1 MATAKLI
8 CAVIGLIAVVFLLV
22 KKRETK
28 TVLIGVGLVLCV
40 VCLNPLGALE
50 SFTKSMT
57 SAGLI
62 KAICASMG
70 FAYVMKVTKCDQHL
84 VLLLTKPM
92 KNIGFLLIPAT
103 FVLTYLINIAIPSA
117 AGCSAAVGATMIPL
131 LMASGVR
138 PVMAG
143 AAVFAGTFG
152 GVLSPGSAH
161 NVFVTE
167 MVNKANEALLAAG
180 KITQAAPKYTVQDV
194 IGVQFPNAVA
204 AGIVVLIVLSVTAIV
219 LKDYQKGQDFSP
231 KSTGGTGEATQT
243 KVNLLFALAPLIPL
257 VILVVGAVISSYAR
271 DFFLTNLNS
280 IVAVLGDPRGVS
292 VEKFFGDHYGLFVA
306 IKYFGWMNMGVAE
319 AMILG
324 AIIAV
329 FITWTSPEKI
339 TKEFFNGMGS
349 AYAEVMG
356 IIIAAGVFV
365 AGLQACGAIGAVT
378 EWLKN
383 SQEFVRYGGTFVPY
397 LMGTVTGS
405 GDAATMAFNQAIT
418 VHAADLGFA
427 QDKLGMAA
435 AISGAL
441 GRSSSPI
448 AGAAIV
454 CAGLAMVSPVEIA
467 KRTAPAM
474 AIAVCVIAFF
484 ML

>member
-1 MATAKLI
+1 
-8 CAVIGLIAVVFLLV
+8 
-22 KKRETK
+22 
-28 TVLIGVGLVLCV
+28 
-40 VCLNPLGALE
+40 
-50 SFTKSMT
+50 
-57 SAGLI
+57 
-62 KAICASMG
+62 
-70 FAYVMKVTKCDQHL
+70 
-84 VLLLTKPM
+84 
-92 KNIGFLLIPAT
+92 
-103 FVLTYLINIAIPSA
+103 
-117 AGCSAAVGATMIPL
+117 
-131 LMASGVR
+131 
-138 PVMAG
+138 MAG

-161 NVFVTE
+161 NIFVTD
-167 MVNKANEALLAAG
+167 MVKKTNEA
-180 KITQAAPKYTVQDV
+180 YTVQDV

-204 AGIVVLIVLSVTAIV
+204 AGIVVLIVISLTAIIF
-219 LKDYQKGQDFSP
+219 KDYQKGQDFSP
-231 KSTGGTGEATQT
+231 KSTSNVGEATQT

-257 VILVVGAVISSYAR
+257 VILVVGG
-271 DFFLTNLNS
+271 TGLNK
-280 IVAVLGDPRGVS
+280 IAWLAWT
-292 VEKFFGDHYGLFVA
+292 K
-306 IKYFGWMNMGVAE
+306 MGVAE

-365 AGLQACGAIGAVT
+365 AGLKACGAIDAVT
-378 EWLKN
+378 EWLKH

-418 VHAADLGFA
+418 VHASDLGFA

>member
-138 PVMAG
+138 PAMAG

-161 NVFVTE
+161 NIFVTD
-167 MVNKANEALLAAG
+167 MVKKTNEA
-180 KITQAAPKYTVQDV
+180 YTVQDV

-204 AGIVVLIVLSVTAIV
+204 AGIVVLIVISMTAIIF
-219 LKDYQKGQDFSP
+219 KDYQKGQDFSP
-231 KSTGGTGEATQT
+231 KSTSNAGEATQT

-306 IKYFGWMNMGVAE
+306 IKYFSWTNMGVAE

-365 AGLQACGAIGAVT
+365 AGLKACGAIDAVT
-378 EWLKN
+378 EWLKH

>member
-138 PVMAG
+138 PAMAG

-161 NVFVTE
+161 NIFVTD
-167 MVNKANEALLAAG
+167 MVKKTNEA
-180 KITQAAPKYTVQDV
+180 YTVQDV

-204 AGIVVLIVLSVTAIV
+204 SGIVVLIVISLTAIIF
-219 LKDYQKGQDFSP
+219 KDYQKGQDFSP
-231 KSTGGTGEATQT
+231 KSTSNAAEATQT

-306 IKYFGWMNMGVAE
+306 IKYFSWMNMGVAE

-365 AGLQACGAIGAVT
+365 AGLKACGAIDAVT
-378 EWLKN
+378 EWLKH

>member
-138 PVMAG
+138 PAMAG

-161 NVFVTE
+161 NIFVTD
-167 MVNKANEALLAAG
+167 MVKKTNEA
-180 KITQAAPKYTVQDV
+180 YTVQDV

-204 AGIVVLIVLSVTAIV
+204 SGIVVLIVISLTAIIF
-219 LKDYQKGQDFSP
+219 KDYQKGQDFSP
-231 KSTGGTGEATQT
+231 KSTSNAAEATQT

-306 IKYFGWMNMGVAE
+306 IKYFSWMNMGVAE

-356 IIIAAGVFV
+356 IIIAAG
-365 AGLQACGAIGAVT
+365 LKACGAIDAVT
-378 EWLKN
+378 EWLKH

>member
-40 VCLNPLGALE
+40 ICLNPLGALE

-103 FVLTYLINIAIPSA
+103 FVLTYFIHIAIPSA

-138 PVMAG
+138 PAMAG

-161 NVFVTE
+161 NIFVTD
-167 MVNKANEALLAAG
+167 MVKKTNEA
-180 KITQAAPKYTVQDV
+180 YTVQDV

-204 AGIVVLIVLSVTAIV
+204 AGIVVLIVISMTAIIF
-219 LKDYQKGQDFSP
+219 KDYQKGQDFSP
-231 KSTGGTGEATQT
+231 KSTSNAAEATQT

-306 IKYFGWMNMGVAE
+306 IKYFSWMNMGVAE

-365 AGLQACGAIGAVT
+365 AGLKACGAIDAVT
-378 EWLKN
+378 EWLKH

>member
-103 FVLTYLINIAIPSA
+103 FVLTYFINIAIPSA

-138 PVMAG
+138 PAMAG

-161 NVFVTE
+161 NIFVTD
-167 MVNKANEALLAAG
+167 MVKKTNEA
-180 KITQAAPKYTVQDV
+180 YTVQDV

-204 AGIVVLIVLSVTAIV
+204 AGIVVLIVISMTAIIF
-219 LKDYQKGQDFSP
+219 KDYQKGQDFSP
-231 KSTGGTGEATQT
+231 KSTSNAGEATQT
-243 KVNLLFALAPLIPL
+243 KVNLLFALAPIIPL

-292 VEKFFGDHYGLFVA
+292 VEKFFGEHYGLFVA
-306 IKYFGWMNMGVAE
+306 IKYFSWTNMGVAE

-365 AGLQACGAIGAVT
+365 AGLKACGAIDAVT
-378 EWLKN
+378 EWLKH

>member
-1 MATAKLI
+1 M
-8 CAVIGLIAVVFLLV
+8 
-22 KKRETK
+22 
-28 TVLIGVGLVLCV
+28 
-40 VCLNPLGALE
+40 
-50 SFTKSMT
+50 
-57 SAGLI
+57 
-62 KAICASMG
+62 
-70 FAYVMKVTKCDQHL
+70 
-84 VLLLTKPM
+84 
-92 KNIGFLLIPAT
+92 
-103 FVLTYLINIAIPSA
+103 
-117 AGCSAAVGATMIPL
+117 
-131 LMASGVR
+131 
-138 PVMAG
+138 
-143 AAVFAGTFG
+143 FAGTFG

-161 NVFVTE
+161 NIFVTD
-167 MVNKANEALLAAG
+167 MVKKTNEA
-180 KITQAAPKYTVQDV
+180 YTVQDV

-204 AGIVVLIVLSVTAIV
+204 AGIVVLIVISLTAIIF
-219 LKDYQKGQDFSP
+219 KDYQKGQDFSP
-231 KSTGGTGEATQT
+231 KSTSNAGEATQT

-257 VILVVGAVISSYAR
+257 VILVVGGTGLNKISWLAW
-271 DFFLTNLNS
+271 T
-280 IVAVLGDPRGVS
+280 
-292 VEKFFGDHYGLFVA
+292 K
-306 IKYFGWMNMGVAE
+306 MGVAE

-365 AGLQACGAIGAVT
+365 AGLKACGAIDAVT
-378 EWLKN
+378 EWLKH

-418 VHAADLGFA
+418 IHAADLGFA

>member
-103 FVLTYLINIAIPSA
+103 FVLTYFINIAIPSA

-138 PVMAG
+138 PAMAG

-161 NVFVTE
+161 NIFVTD
-167 MVNKANEALLAAG
+167 MVKKTNEA
-180 KITQAAPKYTVQDV
+180 YTVQDV

-204 AGIVVLIVLSVTAIV
+204 AGIVVLIVISLTAIIF
-219 LKDYQKGQDFSP
+219 KDYQKGQDFSS
-231 KSTGGTGEATQT
+231 KSTSNAGEATQT

-257 VILVVGAVISSYAR
+257 VILVVGGTSLNKISWLAW
-271 DFFLTNLNS
+271 T
-280 IVAVLGDPRGVS
+280 
-292 VEKFFGDHYGLFVA
+292 K
-306 IKYFGWMNMGVAE
+306 MGVAE

-365 AGLQACGAIGAVT
+365 AGLKACGAIDAVT
-378 EWLKN
+378 EWLKH

>member
-40 VCLNPLGALE
+40 ICLNPLGALE

-103 FVLTYLINIAIPSA
+103 FVLTYFINIAIPSA

-138 PVMAG
+138 PAMAG

-161 NVFVTE
+161 NIFVTD
-167 MVNKANEALLAAG
+167 MVKKTNEA
-180 KITQAAPKYTVQDV
+180 YTVQDV

-204 AGIVVLIVLSVTAIV
+204 AGIVVLIVISLTAIIF
-219 LKDYQKGQDFSP
+219 KDYQKGQDFSP
-231 KSTGGTGEATQT
+231 KSTSNAAEATQT

-306 IKYFGWMNMGVAE
+306 IKYFSWMNMGVAE

-365 AGLQACGAIGAVT
+365 AGLKACGAIDAVT
-378 EWLKN
+378 EWLKH

>member
-138 PVMAG
+138 PAMAG

-161 NVFVTE
+161 NIFVTD
-167 MVNKANEALLAAG
+167 MVKKTNEA
-180 KITQAAPKYTVQDV
+180 YTVQDV

-204 AGIVVLIVLSVTAIV
+204 AGIVVLIVISLTAIIF
-219 LKDYQKGQDFSP
+219 KDYQKGQDFSP
-231 KSTGGTGEATQT
+231 KSTGSAAEATQT

-306 IKYFGWMNMGVAE
+306 IKYFSWTNMGVAE

-365 AGLQACGAIGAVT
+365 AGLKACGAIDAVT
-378 EWLKN
+378 EWLKH

-418 VHAADLGFA
+418 VHASDLGFA

>member
-40 VCLNPLGALE
+40 ICLNPLGALE

-103 FVLTYLINIAIPSA
+103 FVLTYFINIAIPSA

-138 PVMAG
+138 PAMAG

-161 NVFVTE
+161 NIFVTD
-167 MVNKANEALLAAG
+167 MVKKTNEA
-180 KITQAAPKYTVQDV
+180 YTVQDV

-204 AGIVVLIVLSVTAIV
+204 AGIVVLIVISMTAIIF
-219 LKDYQKGQDFSP
+219 KDYQKGQDFSP
-231 KSTGGTGEATQT
+231 KSTSNAGEATQT

-280 IVAVLGDPRGVS
+280 IVTVLGDPRGVS

-306 IKYFGWMNMGVAE
+306 IKYFSWTNMGVAE

-365 AGLQACGAIGAVT
+365 AGLKACGAIDAVT
-378 EWLKN
+378 EWLKH

>member
-138 PVMAG
+138 PAMAG

-161 NVFVTE
+161 NIFVTD
-167 MVNKANEALLAAG
+167 MVKKTNEA
-180 KITQAAPKYTVQDV
+180 YTVQDV

-204 AGIVVLIVLSVTAIV
+204 SGIVVLIVISLTAIIF
-219 LKDYQKGQDFSP
+219 KDYQKGQDFSP
-231 KSTGGTGEATQT
+231 KSTSNAAEATQT

-271 DFFLTNLNS
+271 DFFLANLNS

-306 IKYFGWMNMGVAE
+306 IKYFSWTNMGVAE

-365 AGLQACGAIGAVT
+365 AGLKACGAIDAVT
-378 EWLKN
+378 EWLKH

>member
-1 MATAKLI
+1 MATAKLV

-138 PVMAG
+138 PAMAG

-161 NVFVTE
+161 NIFVTD
-167 MVNKANEALLAAG
+167 MVKKTNEA
-180 KITQAAPKYTVQDV
+180 YTVQDV

-204 AGIVVLIVLSVTAIV
+204 SGIVVLIVISLTAIIF
-219 LKDYQKGQDFSP
+219 KDYQKGQDFSP
-231 KSTGGTGEATQT
+231 KSTSNAAEATQT

-306 IKYFGWMNMGVAE
+306 IKYFIWTNMGVAE

-365 AGLQACGAIGAVT
+365 AGLKACGAIDAVT
-378 EWLKN
+378 EWLKH

>member
-103 FVLTYLINIAIPSA
+103 FVLTYFINIAIPSA

-138 PVMAG
+138 PAMAG

-161 NVFVTE
+161 NIFVTD
-167 MVNKANEALLAAG
+167 MVKKTNEA
-180 KITQAAPKYTVQDV
+180 YTVQDV

-204 AGIVVLIVLSVTAIV
+204 SGIVVLIVISLTAIIF
-219 LKDYQKGQDFSP
+219 KDYQKGQDFSP
-231 KSTGGTGEATQT
+231 KSTSNAAEATQT

-271 DFFLTNLNS
+271 DFFLANLNS

-306 IKYFGWMNMGVAE
+306 IKYFSWTNMGVAE

-365 AGLQACGAIGAVT
+365 AGLKACGAIDAVT
-378 EWLKN
+378 EWLKH

>member
-40 VCLNPLGALE
+40 ICLNPLGALE

-138 PVMAG
+138 PAMAG

-161 NVFVTE
+161 NVFVTD
-167 MVNKANEALLAAG
+167 MVKKTNEA
-180 KITQAAPKYTVQDV
+180 YTVQDV

-204 AGIVVLIVLSVTAIV
+204 AGIVVLIVISLTAIIF
-219 LKDYQKGQDFSP
+219 KDYQKGQDFSP
-231 KSTGGTGEATQT
+231 KSTSNAGEATQT

-271 DFFLTNLNS
+271 DFFLANLNS
-280 IVAVLGDPRGVS
+280 IVAVLGDPRDVS

-306 IKYFGWMNMGVAE
+306 IKYFSWTNMGVAE

-378 EWLKN
+378 EWLKH

>member
-1 MATAKLI
+1 M
-8 CAVIGLIAVVFLLV
+8 
-22 KKRETK
+22 
-28 TVLIGVGLVLCV
+28 
-40 VCLNPLGALE
+40 
-50 SFTKSMT
+50 
-57 SAGLI
+57 
-62 KAICASMG
+62 
-70 FAYVMKVTKCDQHL
+70 
-84 VLLLTKPM
+84 
-92 KNIGFLLIPAT
+92 
-103 FVLTYLINIAIPSA
+103 
-117 AGCSAAVGATMIPL
+117 
-131 LMASGVR
+131 
-138 PVMAG
+138 
-143 AAVFAGTFG
+143 
-152 GVLSPGSAH
+152 
-161 NVFVTE
+161 
-167 MVNKANEALLAAG
+167 
-180 KITQAAPKYTVQDV
+180 
-194 IGVQFPNAVA
+194 
-204 AGIVVLIVLSVTAIV
+204 
-219 LKDYQKGQDFSP
+219 
-231 KSTGGTGEATQT
+231 
-243 KVNLLFALAPLIPL
+243 
-257 VILVVGAVISSYAR
+257 
-271 DFFLTNLNS
+271 
-280 IVAVLGDPRGVS
+280 LGDPRGVS
-292 VEKFFGDHYGLFVA
+292 IERFFGDHYGLFVA
-306 IKYFGWMNMGVAE
+306 IKYFSWMNMGVAE

-378 EWLKN
+378 EWLKH

-484 ML
+484 YALNLRS

>member
-40 VCLNPLGALE
+40 ICLNPLGALE

-103 FVLTYLINIAIPSA
+103 FVLTYFINIAIPSA

-138 PVMAG
+138 PAMAG

-161 NVFVTE
+161 NIFVTD
-167 MVNKANEALLAAG
+167 MVKKTNEA
-180 KITQAAPKYTVQDV
+180 YTVQDV

-204 AGIVVLIVLSVTAIV
+204 AGIVVLIVISMTAIIF
-219 LKDYQKGQDFSP
+219 KDYQKGQDFSP
-231 KSTGGTGEATQT
+231 KSTSNAAEATQT

-306 IKYFGWMNMGVAE
+306 IKYFSWTNMGVAE

-365 AGLQACGAIGAVT
+365 AGLKACGAIDAVT
-378 EWLKN
+378 EWLKH

-418 VHAADLGFA
+418 VHASDLGFA

>member
-40 VCLNPLGALE
+40 ICLNPLGALE

-138 PVMAG
+138 PAMAG

-161 NVFVTE
+161 NVFVTD

-231 KSTGGTGEATQT
+231 KSTSNAGEATQT

-257 VILVVGAVISSYAR
+257 VILVVGGTGLNKISWLAW
-271 DFFLTNLNS
+271 T
-280 IVAVLGDPRGVS
+280 
-292 VEKFFGDHYGLFVA
+292 K
-306 IKYFGWMNMGVAE
+306 MGVAE

-365 AGLQACGAIGAVT
+365 AGLKACGAIDAVT
-378 EWLKN
+378 EWLKH
-383 SQEFVRYGGTFVPY
+383 SQDFVRYGGTFVPY

-418 VHAADLGFA
+418 IHASDLGFA

>member
-103 FVLTYLINIAIPSA
+103 FVLTYFINIAIPSA

-138 PVMAG
+138 PAMAG

-161 NVFVTE
+161 NIFVTD
-167 MVNKANEALLAAG
+167 MVKKTNEA
-180 KITQAAPKYTVQDV
+180 YTVQDV

-204 AGIVVLIVLSVTAIV
+204 AGIVVLIVISMTAIIF
-219 LKDYQKGQDFSP
+219 KDYQKGQDFSP
-231 KSTGGTGEATQT
+231 KSTSNAGEATQT

-292 VEKFFGDHYGLFVA
+292 VEKFFGEHYGLFVA
-306 IKYFGWMNMGVAE
+306 IKYFSWMNMGVAE

-365 AGLQACGAIGAVT
+365 AGLKACGAIDAVT
-378 EWLKN
+378 EWLKH

>member
-8 CAVIGLIAVVFLLV
+8 CAVIGMIAVVFLLV

-40 VCLNPLGALE
+40 ICLNPLGALE

-92 KNIGFLLIPAT
+92 KDIGFFLIPAT
-103 FVLTYLINIAIPSA
+103 FVLTYFINIAIPSA

-138 PVMAG
+138 PAMAG

-161 NVFVTE
+161 NIFVTD
-167 MVNKANEALLAAG
+167 MVKKTNEA
-180 KITQAAPKYTVQDV
+180 YTVQDV

-204 AGIVVLIVLSVTAIV
+204 AGIVVLIVISLTAIIF
-219 LKDYQKGQDFSP
+219 KDYQKGQDFSP
-231 KSTGGTGEATQT
+231 KSTSNAGEATQT

-365 AGLQACGAIGAVT
+365 AGLKACGAIDAVT
-378 EWLKN
+378 EWLKH

-418 VHAADLGFA
+418 IHAADLGFA

>member
-1 MATAKLI
+1 MATFKLI
-8 CAVIGLIAVVFLLV
+8 CAVLGIFAVVYLLI

-40 VCLNPLGALE
+40 ISLTPLDALAQ
-50 SFTKSMT
+50 FTKSMT

-84 VLLLTKPM
+84 VVLLTKPM
-92 KNIGFLLIPAT
+92 KNIGFLLIPIT
-103 FVLTYLINIAIPSA
+103 FVITYLVNIAIPSA

-138 PVMAG
+138 PAMAG

-161 NVFVTE
+161 NAYVAEMAKVTIPE
-167 MVNKANEALLAAG
+167 
-180 KITQAAPKYTVQDV
+180 V
-194 IGVQFPNAVA
+194 IKVQFPNAIA
-204 AGIVVLIVLSVTAIV
+204 AFIVVLVILSITA
-219 LKDYQKGQDFSP
+219 LFFKDYQKGQDFSV
-231 KSTGGTGEATQT
+231 KSANAQAAEPI
-243 KVNLLFALAPLIPL
+243 KVNLLFALMPL
-257 VILVVGAVISSYAR
+257 VPLAILVIGGTS
-271 DFFLTNLNS
+271 LNE
-280 IVAVLGDPRGVS
+280 IAWL
-292 VEKFFGDHYGLFVA
+292 KWTKMH
-306 IKYFGWMNMGVAE
+306 VAE
-319 AMILG
+319 AMLIG
-324 AIIAV
+324 AILAIFV
-329 FITWTSPEKI
+329 TWTSPEKI
-339 TKEFFNGMGS
+339 TNEFFKGMGS
-349 AYAEVMG
+349 AYAEVIG

-365 AGLQACGAIGAVT
+365 AGLRACGAIDAIT
-378 EWLKN
+378 EVLKH
-383 SQEFVRYGGTFVPY
+383 SEQFVRLGGTFVPY
-397 LMGTVTGS
+397 LMAVVTGS
-405 GDAATMAFNQAIT
+405 GDAATMAFNGAIT
-418 VHAADLGFA
+418 VQAPALGFE
-427 QDKLGMAA
+427 QTKLGMAA
-435 AISGAL
+435 AIAGAL

-474 AIAVCVIAFF
+474 LIAVCVIAFF

>member
-103 FVLTYLINIAIPSA
+103 FVLTYFINIAIPSA

-138 PVMAG
+138 PAMAG

-161 NVFVTE
+161 NIFVTD
-167 MVNKANEALLAAG
+167 MVKKTNEA
-180 KITQAAPKYTVQDV
+180 YTVQDV

-204 AGIVVLIVLSVTAIV
+204 AGIVVLIVISLTAIIF
-219 LKDYQKGQDFSP
+219 KDYQKGQDFSP
-231 KSTGGTGEATQT
+231 KSTSNAAEATQT

-306 IKYFGWMNMGVAE
+306 IKYFSWMNMGVAE

-365 AGLQACGAIGAVT
+365 AGLKACGAIDAVT
-378 EWLKN
+378 EWLKH

>member
-103 FVLTYLINIAIPSA
+103 FVLTYFINIAIPSA

-138 PVMAG
+138 PAMAG

-161 NVFVTE
+161 NIFVTD
-167 MVNKANEALLAAG
+167 MVKKTNEA
-180 KITQAAPKYTVQDV
+180 YTVQDV
-194 IGVQFPNAVA
+194 IGVQFPNAVV
-204 AGIVVLIVLSVTAIV
+204 AGIVVLIVISMTAIIF
-219 LKDYQKGQDFSP
+219 KDYQKGQDFSP
-231 KSTGGTGEATQT
+231 KSTSNAAEATQT

-306 IKYFGWMNMGVAE
+306 IKYFSWTNMGVAE

-365 AGLQACGAIGAVT
+365 AGLKACGAIDAVT
-378 EWLKN
+378 EWLKH

>member
-40 VCLNPLGALE
+40 ICLNPLGALE

-138 PVMAG
+138 PAMAG

-161 NVFVTE
+161 NVFVTD

-231 KSTGGTGEATQT
+231 KSTSNAGEATQT

-257 VILVVGAVISSYAR
+257 VILVVDGTGLNKISWLAW
-271 DFFLTNLNS
+271 T
-280 IVAVLGDPRGVS
+280 
-292 VEKFFGDHYGLFVA
+292 K
-306 IKYFGWMNMGVAE
+306 MGVAE

-324 AIIAV
+324 AIIAI

-365 AGLQACGAIGAVT
+365 AGLKACGAIDAVT
-378 EWLKN
+378 EWLKH

-474 AIAVCVIAFF
+474 AIAVCIIAFF

>member
-40 VCLNPLGALE
+40 ICLNPLGALE

-103 FVLTYLINIAIPSA
+103 FVLTYFINIAIPSA

-138 PVMAG
+138 PAMAG

-161 NVFVTE
+161 NIFVTD
-167 MVNKANEALLAAG
+167 MVKKTNEA
-180 KITQAAPKYTVQDV
+180 YTVQDV

-204 AGIVVLIVLSVTAIV
+204 AGIVVLIVISMTAIIF
-219 LKDYQKGQDFSP
+219 KDYQKGQDFSP
-231 KSTGGTGEATQT
+231 KSTSNAAEATQT

-280 IVAVLGDPRGVS
+280 IIAVLGDPRGVS

-306 IKYFGWMNMGVAE
+306 IKYFSWTNMGVAE

-365 AGLQACGAIGAVT
+365 AGLKACGAIDAVT
-378 EWLKN
+378 EWLKH

>member
-28 TVLIGVGLVLCV
+28 TVLIGVGLVLCA

-138 PVMAG
+138 PAMAG

-161 NVFVTE
+161 NIFVTD
-167 MVNKANEALLAAG
+167 MVKKTNEA
-180 KITQAAPKYTVQDV
+180 YTVQDV

-204 AGIVVLIVLSVTAIV
+204 AGIVVLIVISMTAIIF
-219 LKDYQKGQDFSP
+219 KDYQKGQDFSP
-231 KSTGGTGEATQT
+231 KSTSNAGEATQT

-280 IVAVLGDPRGVS
+280 IVAVLGDPRDVS

-306 IKYFGWMNMGVAE
+306 IKYFSWMNMGVAE

-378 EWLKN
+378 EWLKH

-397 LMGTVTGS
+397 LMGKVTGS

>member
-40 VCLNPLGALE
+40 ICLNPLGALE

-138 PVMAG
+138 PAMAG

-152 GVLSPGSAH
+152 GVLSPGAAH
-161 NVFVTE
+161 NVFVTD

-231 KSTGGTGEATQT
+231 KSTSNAGEATQT

-257 VILVVGAVISSYAR
+257 VILVVGGTGLNKISWLAW
-271 DFFLTNLNS
+271 T
-280 IVAVLGDPRGVS
+280 
-292 VEKFFGDHYGLFVA
+292 K
-306 IKYFGWMNMGVAE
+306 MGVAE

-365 AGLQACGAIGAVT
+365 AGLKACGAIDAVT
-378 EWLKN
+378 EWLKH